1 MESWI
6 SGNYLDSI
14 DEYKPVIEK
23 IRESGPAIQQLHNW
37 IQNHKSIDLKRDFDV
52 QWENINFNDEGV
64 EEPSYNDSNWKTME
78 LPALWES
85 TEVGNFDGVV
95 WFRKKIK
102 IPDDWVNQNLV
113 IELGPID
120 DIDVTFINGKKIG
133 GYEKPGFWQVNRIYN
148 IPKDIV
154 TTSEITIAVKVVD
167 NQGGGGIYG
176 KKENMNIHI
185 KNSDKKISL
194 AGEWK
199 YMPVAEFTGDI
210 FYVYGADG
218 EFYSR
223 PETPI
228 NLSPYT
234 PTMLFNGMISPV
246 IPYFIRGA
254 IWYQG
259 EANTGNPES
268 YKKLFS
274 IVIKNWRDDWN
285 EGDFPFYYVQIAPY
299 DYGENTQSQF
309 LRDAQF
315 RTLTVPNTGMVV
327 TLDLGRKETIHPPD
341 KQDVGYRL
349 ARWALANDY
358 GENIPFSGPLLR
370 SMKVQDN
377 QILLSFSN
385 AGSGLI
391 LKEKNGNTNF
401 LIAGEDK
408 NFVKADVKVMGRS
421 LVVYSDK
428 VKNPVAV
435 RYAWNNT
442 AEATLFNEEGLPAPT
457 FRTDDWSE

>member
-1 MESWI
+1 MNRQVSNKPEFNCSGSWSECSPKTAETFSAVAYFFGKKLYEELNIPIGLIHSSWGGTPVESWI

-120 DIDVTFINGKKIG
+120 DIDVTFINGNKFVGMKNRASG
-133 GYEKPGFWQVNRIYN
+133 RLDRIYN
-148 IPKDIV
+148 IPKDII

-167 NQGGGGIYG
+167 NQAGGGIYG

-199 YMPVAEFTGDI
+199 EMPVAEFTGDI
-210 FYVYGADG
+210 IYMFMERMVNFIHVPKD
-218 EFYSR
+218 
-223 PETPI
+223 
-228 NLSPYT
+228 
-234 PTMLFNGMISPV
+234 LFN
-246 IPYFIRGA
+246 Y
-254 IWYQG
+254 
-259 EANTGNPES
+259 
-268 YKKLFS
+268 L
-274 IVIKNWRDDWN
+274 
-285 EGDFPFYYVQIAPY
+285 
-299 DYGENTQSQF
+299 
-309 LRDAQF
+309 
-315 RTLTVPNTGMVV
+315 
-327 TLDLGRKETIHPPD
+327 
-341 KQDVGYRL
+341 
-349 ARWALANDY
+349 
-358 GENIPFSGPLLR
+358 
-370 SMKVQDN
+370 
-377 QILLSFSN
+377 
-385 AGSGLI
+385 LI
-391 LKEKNGNTNF
+391 LQPCF
-401 LIAGEDK
+401 LTE
-408 NFVKADVKVMGRS
+408 
-421 LVVYSDK
+421 
-428 VKNPVAV
+428 
-435 RYAWNNT
+435 
-442 AEATLFNEEGLPAPT
+442 
-457 FRTDDWSE
+457 